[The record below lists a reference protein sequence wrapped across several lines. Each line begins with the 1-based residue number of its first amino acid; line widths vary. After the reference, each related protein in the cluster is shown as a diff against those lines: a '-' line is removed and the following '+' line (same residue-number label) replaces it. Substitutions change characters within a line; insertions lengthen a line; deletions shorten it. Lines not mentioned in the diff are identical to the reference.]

1 LVYERVTNFLYSGDL
16 IYTGAMYLHLNDSD
30 YNSFKNS
37 IKHLVQIQNE
47 NTKLVIWPSHNQIP
61 LPDEYP
67 QKVLDFTHQYDSGTQ
82 INISSYASDDIFL
95 EGLVLENDGVK
106 IIIKKH

>member
-1 LVYERVTNFLYSGDL
+1 
-16 IYTGAMYLHLNDSD
+16 MYLHLNDSD